1 MLIGACP
8 YAVRNVQIKNALW
21 EGQPGGAKQQTLSK
35 ESELLMSLTHKSK
48 AERSYEVRHSSQPG
62 YKCAQDYL
70 ASNENASFIEKADI
84 KSSFHY

>member
-1 MLIGACP
+1 
-8 YAVRNVQIKNALW
+8 
-21 EGQPGGAKQQTLSK
+21 
-35 ESELLMSLTHKSK
+35 MSLTHKLK
-48 AERSYEVRHSSQPG
+48 AEGSYEVRHSSQPG